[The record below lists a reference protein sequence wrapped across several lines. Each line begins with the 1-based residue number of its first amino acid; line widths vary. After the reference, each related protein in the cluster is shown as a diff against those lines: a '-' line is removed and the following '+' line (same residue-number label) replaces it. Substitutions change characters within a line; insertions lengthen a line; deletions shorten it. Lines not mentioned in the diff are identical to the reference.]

1 MWRRRQHVGRTLW
14 HNGPSHFSFSHIFSF
29 SVSPSLPPS
38 FLEGADRFRG
48 KWPREPETQGFFYTI
63 EKNRLPFFL
72 FLFLLFHPTQL
83 HEPAGPFRSFIF
95 FVLTKSKVSI
105 SFFFFFSFPP
115 FFSQPPSPIFLCRE
129 GVENTRFFLRSLS
142 TFLPECAACD
152 RSKAKGKKV
161 RRGDVFFNAAASSS
175 FLPSVPL
182 PVSLFFALVSLK

>member
-38 FLEGADRFRG
+38 FLDGADRFRG

-95 FVLTKSKVSI
+95 LFSRNQRFPSLSS
-105 SFFFFFSFPP
+105 SFFRFLLFSPSLPLPSSSVARVSKIPGFSSDLFPLFCQSAQPAIARKQRERRSAVAMSSSMPPPPPPFSPLCPFQFP
-115 FFSQPPSPIFLCRE
+115 FFSPSSR
-129 GVENTRFFLRSLS
+129 
-142 TFLPECAACD
+142 
-152 RSKAKGKKV
+152 
-161 RRGDVFFNAAASSS
+161 
-175 FLPSVPL
+175 
-182 PVSLFFALVSLK
+182 